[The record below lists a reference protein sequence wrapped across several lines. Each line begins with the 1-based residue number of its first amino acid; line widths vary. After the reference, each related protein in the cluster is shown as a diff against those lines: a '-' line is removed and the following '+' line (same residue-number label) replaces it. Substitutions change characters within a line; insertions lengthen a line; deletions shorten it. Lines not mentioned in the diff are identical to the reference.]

1 MLEHIKIHQLNDFF
15 LDLDKRSVKG
25 VFFYRICGYNAE
37 IHNFITEYY
46 NAARM
51 SGVIIENKIANPDE
65 KNLSYYNEIMGQDF
79 QMSAEF
85 FNQRLSKW
93 LPRMTPT
100 QRKNVADSLF
110 ATLMKLK
117 QEGKNDNMLKNA
129 YVKMM
134 CWLYYKFERIVNQL
148 GNNQI
153 PKILYQGN
161 VSNYELI
168 LLSIL
173 STAGCDIVLLQY
185 GGDSAYLSVDAS
197 SARSDKLEMQ
207 NQTAFPQDFSLETI
221 KKEIVKKANRARMYG
236 KEPEIINCTN
246 AWCSGKFY
254 EDILTPPS
262 SRGTDS
268 RFFYNCF
275 FRMNGVEDKVTY
287 QNELAHLNAELEK
300 SGRKKLI
307 INKSIPMPTPDEI
320 ASVKRENYPD
330 TEKMLS
336 DLSAK
341 TGFTGTPILSS
352 VIRKAFI
359 DTLLEAEK
367 NYSLNLNKLMNKA
380 VYLICWFRRYQS
392 KLNIKP
398 NEIPCFILFGP
409 CLTDNEALFIKFL
422 AKLPIDVIIFNPSL
436 KAKCCVED
444 NVLFEVNYTTPLDIE
459 QFPDCTSNIRVG
471 TAAYHAERELD
482 TMMYQ
487 DSGMYR
493 NMQHGKAMPVIL
505 STMYEEIAI
514 LWDQELKYRPN
525 FSTENDTVMMPV
537 IFAKVSGVKDS
548 QLTQYWSDIKSL
560 VTPETYL
567 IKTTPFVPPGN
578 SVKPFAAEFL
588 KNGKLQREK
597 IRSHKCYQY
606 GFLRE
611 SMQEHIL
618 DKIQLLI
625 DRKLIKGTFQNGTE
639 YTIVSVALSMK
650 TEIVR
655 LIQRFD
661 FTKKNPKII
670 YINTSEKLI
679 SLEDSILTALLS
691 LIGFD
696 VLFFVPT
703 GYRTVEN
710 HFNGDVIEEHQAG
723 NYLYDLHIPDF
734 RLIQSSTRQSWRDK
748 IFKRGT

>member
-85 FNQRLSKW
+85 FNHRLSKW

-110 ATLMKLK
+110 ATLMKLR

-197 SARSDKLEMQ
+197 SARSDKLEIQ

-221 KKEIVKKANRARMYG
+221 KKEIVKQANRARMYG

-262 SRGTDS
+262 ARGTDS

-287 QNELAHLNAELEK
+287 QNELAHLNSELEK

-330 TEKMLS
+330 TERMLS

-392 KLNIKP
+392 KLGIKP

-444 NVLFEVNYTTPLDIE
+444 NVLFEVNYTTQLDIE
-459 QFPDCTSNIRVG
+459 QFPDSTSNIRVG

-611 SMQEHIL
+611 NMQEHIL

>member
-1 MLEHIKIHQLNDFF
+1 
-15 LDLDKRSVKG
+15 
-25 VFFYRICGYNAE
+25 
-37 IHNFITEYY
+37 
-46 NAARM
+46 
-51 SGVIIENKIANPDE
+51 
-65 KNLSYYNEIMGQDF
+65 
-79 QMSAEF
+79 
-85 FNQRLSKW
+85 
-93 LPRMTPT
+93 
-100 QRKNVADSLF
+100 
-110 ATLMKLK
+110 
-117 QEGKNDNMLKNA
+117 
-129 YVKMM
+129 
-134 CWLYYKFERIVNQL
+134 
-148 GNNQI
+148 
-153 PKILYQGN
+153 
-161 VSNYELI
+161 
-168 LLSIL
+168 
-173 STAGCDIVLLQY
+173 
-185 GGDSAYLSVDAS
+185 
-197 SARSDKLEMQ
+197 
-207 NQTAFPQDFSLETI
+207 
-221 KKEIVKKANRARMYG
+221 
-236 KEPEIINCTN
+236 
-246 AWCSGKFY
+246 
-254 EDILTPPS
+254 
-262 SRGTDS
+262 
-268 RFFYNCF
+268 
-275 FRMNGVEDKVTY
+275 
-287 QNELAHLNAELEK
+287 
-300 SGRKKLI
+300 
-307 INKSIPMPTPDEI
+307 
-320 ASVKRENYPD
+320 
-330 TEKMLS
+330 
-336 DLSAK
+336 
-341 TGFTGTPILSS
+341 
-352 VIRKAFI
+352 
-359 DTLLEAEK
+359 
-367 NYSLNLNKLMNKA
+367 MNKA

-392 KLNIKP
+392 KLSIKP

-436 KAKCCVED
+436 KVKCCVED

-459 QFPDCTSNIRVG
+459 QFPDSTSNIRVG

-611 SMQEHIL
+611 NMQEHIL